1 VVTVSPDQHLLV
13 AANEAKEPVEVV
25 LAKGKNLLRFTRHE
39 PVRGVTLKDF
49 TLMRVK

>member
-1 VVTVSPDQHLLV
+1 MWEQTP
-13 AANEAKEPVEVV
+13 PVEVV
-25 LAKGKNLLRFTRHE
+25 MAKGKNLLRFTRNE